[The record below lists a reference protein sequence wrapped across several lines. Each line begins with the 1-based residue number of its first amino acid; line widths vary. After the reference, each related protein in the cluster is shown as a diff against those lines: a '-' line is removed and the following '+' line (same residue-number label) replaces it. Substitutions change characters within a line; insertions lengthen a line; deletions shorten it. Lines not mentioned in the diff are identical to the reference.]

1 MNAALRRQQITNE
14 TFALGMELLEQV
26 TAHSGDTRASAAYV
40 IAYLS
45 NIIGNEVTAAGSLRC
60 ARFLQE
66 CATRR
71 ERGRSAAELGV
82 GQ

>member
-26 TAHSGDTRASAAYV
+26 TERTGDTRASAAYV

-45 NIIGNEVTAAGSLRC
+45 GIIGNEVTAAGSLRC
-60 ARFLQE
+60 TRFLQE
-66 CATRR
+66 CAARR
-71 ERGRSAAELGV
+71 ERTRSAAELGV
-82 GQ
+82 QS